1 MNKIKSN
8 EKKQEKIMGLGL
20 LMFASLIVHVI
31 LAVAYKGYE
40 TDMQCF
46 SWWSNAVFENG
57 VSKFYSLDAFTDY
70 PPGYMY
76 ILYVIGA
83 IRKAMGI
90 TGMETASIL
99 LLKLPAILC
108 DLGIGFVIYKV
119 ASRYT
124 SFSNALIITAAFIF
138 NPCILINSATWGQV
152 DSVFTLCIVLM
163 IYFITE
169 KKLPAATLCLH
180 LEF

>member
-57 VSKFYSLDAFTDY
+57 VSKFYSLDA
-70 PPGYMY
+70 
-76 ILYVIGA
+76 L
-83 IRKAMGI
+83 
-90 TGMETASIL
+90 
-99 LLKLPAILC
+99 
-108 DLGIGFVIYKV
+108 
-119 ASRYT
+119 
-124 SFSNALIITAAFIF
+124 
-138 NPCILINSATWGQV
+138 
-152 DSVFTLCIVLM
+152 
-163 IYFITE
+163 YFICNRRHQE
-169 KKLPAATLCLH
+169 GYGYYRNGDSINPFA
-180 LEF
+180 